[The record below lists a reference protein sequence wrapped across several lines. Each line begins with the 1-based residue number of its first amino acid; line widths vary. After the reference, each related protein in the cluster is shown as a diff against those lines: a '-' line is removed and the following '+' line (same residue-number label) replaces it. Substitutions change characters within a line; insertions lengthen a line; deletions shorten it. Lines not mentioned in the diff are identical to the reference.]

1 MLMCR
6 TPSFGSLSGNPL
18 PMNWCSETS
27 PCGHFSKAVSYNIA
41 VSRDDPK
48 IFANTLLFI
57 LAPAELS
64 LVNTDNS
71 HYYAGHTASE
81 HNKCNLL
88 ITVST
93 KCGLYSVEF
102 LLAQNF
108 HSKANPAIDAA
119 AS

>member
-1 MLMCR
+1 
-6 TPSFGSLSGNPL
+6 
-18 PMNWCSETS
+18 MNCHSETS
-27 PCGHFSKAVSYNIA
+27 HCGHFSKAVSYDIV
-41 VSRDDPK
+41 VSRDGPK

-57 LAPAELS
+57 LAPAERS
-64 LVNTDNS
+64 LVNTDNG

-81 HNKCNLL
+81 HNKCNSL

-93 KCGLYSVEF
+93 KCGLYSVEL